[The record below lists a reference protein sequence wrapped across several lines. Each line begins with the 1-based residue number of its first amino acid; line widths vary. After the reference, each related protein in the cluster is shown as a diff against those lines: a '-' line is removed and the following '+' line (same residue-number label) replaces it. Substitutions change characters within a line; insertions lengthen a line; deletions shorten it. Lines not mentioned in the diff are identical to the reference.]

1 MQARRGTERARRS
14 TAWGLAVAAA
24 ATLAVAGCAGGSPAQ
39 DGASPDATD
48 PPTNG
53 GTSATDGIDPAA
65 LEPLTALGPCE
76 IEPNAIDDPPAE
88 GLVLPPGAV
97 LTEQAEDGP
106 LTTTRGYVPMT
117 PVQVRDWYQRHEELE
132 VVQIEDEVR
141 EAEALLDSGDRRLF
155 VKAQAVC
162 ELGSVFL
169 AVVAPQADED
179 QLPAPAGSVGG

>member
-1 MQARRGTERARRS
+1 MQARRAIERARRS

-24 ATLAVAGCAGGSPAQ
+24 AALALSGCAGDPPAE
-39 DGASPDATD
+39 DGAPPDAAETA
-48 PPTNG
+48 TNG
-53 GTSATDGIDPAA
+53 GTSATDEIDPAA

-76 IEPNAIDDPPAE
+76 IEPNEIDDPPAE

-117 PVQVRDWYQRHEELE
+117 PVQVRDWYQRNDELE
-132 VVQIEDEVR
+132 IVQIEDEVR

-169 AVVAPQADED
+169 AVVAPQAAEG
-179 QLPAPAGSVGG
+179 QLPAPAGGG